1 MTREAIHHLAA
12 IYDVTELST
21 AVKPL
26 LLKRLVSESSGI
38 AVYLDPDIRVYGSLN
53 DLVPLGRTH
62 GIVLTPHTMT
72 AFPRDDQRLASAD
85 LLAAGVFNLGFI
97 AVGPSAGPFL
107 DWWWEQT
114 ERNALSDISQMMFT
128 DQRWVDFVPC
138 LFDHHILKDPGYNVA
153 YWNLHGRRL
162 IWDGERYDVDGV
174 PLRFFHFSGYD
185 PRQPWMLSKHQSET
199 PRVLLSEHPA
209 VARIC
214 GEYAQALED
223 VQNPILA
230 QRPYG
235 WARTRSGVPLTGRM
249 RRVFRQALLN
259 AETTGRP
266 SPPSP
271 FDDDGSGF
279 LAFLNEPVAP
289 AIAPCISRYL
299 YSIYQD
305 RPDVK
310 AHFTDLT
317 NGARRYLQWVLS
329 DGVKQEDIPLALR
342 PDPASLEQIEK
353 SVFPPASDPRVG
365 ANVVGYFRAELGVG
379 EAGRLLVI
387 GTRCRQRAPR
397 DHRLRQNA
405 QPPGARVRRRW
416 TSRGAIRDQHLLC
429 ERRPDCSGGRRVRAI
444 VFNEAA
450 IESGT
455 GSGKSSSSRTPCFR
469 RSSMSTKCGSRP
481 RFVQS
486 ASGSGQSSPGHS
498 DASSDILPPVVDPA
512 VTRASFG
519 LPAERYMF
527 LFVFDCLSVIERKN
541 PMGVIEAFSRAF
553 KTEEGP
559 ILVIKSINGDRRRND
574 LERLRLCAQNRPDIV
589 LSDGYVPPAAKN
601 SLINACD
608 CYVSLHR
615 SEGLG
620 LTMAEAMALGKP
632 VIATGYSGNL
642 SFMTPDNSFLVDYT
656 MTAIPEGIFPYPSG
670 TPWADP
676 DLDRAAQAM
685 RRSYED
691 RTHGSRLGERARV
704 DVLER
709 FSPAICGARMAAHLA
724 TVPCTAF
731 VDAAVA
737 RRGARAARPAARPQP
752 NPLDSA
758 LAAAVMVE
766 PRTEASGGFS
776 AIRRAAQRLLFR
788 TLRPFW
794 HQHRLTHEAIA
805 AATRTLGDRVR
816 AAEDALAHTS
826 SELTGRLERQGPR
839 PSISRGSSWCRY

>member
-1 MTREAIHHLAA
+1 MSPAGSDRALLYPPDVHMITVCTIIAANYWPQARVLRESLLHTNPSATFTILLVDDEACELDLGPDAGNVLRLADIGLTREAIHHLAA

-26 LLKRLVSESSGI
+26 LLKRLVSASNEV

-53 DLVPLGRTH
+53 DLVALGGTH

-97 AVGPSAGPFL
+97 AVGPSAVPFL

-162 IWDGERYDVDGV
+162 TWDGERYDVDGV

-199 PRVLLSEHPA
+199 PRVLLSEQPV

-214 GEYAQALED
+214 GEYAKALEE
-223 VQNPILA
+223 VRNPILA

-235 WARTRSGVPLTGRM
+235 WARTRSGLPLTVRM
-249 RRVFRQALLN
+249 RRLFRQALLN
-259 AETTGRP
+259 AEITSRP

-289 AIAPCISRYL
+289 AVAPCISRYL
-299 YSIYQD
+299 YSIYED

-365 ANVVGYFRAELGVG
+365 ANVVGYFRAELGIG
-379 EAGRLLVI
+379 EAGRLLVSALDAVNVPRATI
-387 GTRCRQRAPR
+387 GFDRTLSRQAHAFDDDGPHAARFGINISCV
-397 DHRLRQNA
+397 NA
-405 QPPGARVRRRW
+405 DQTAVAAAEFGPSF
-416 TSRGAIRDQHLLC
+416 SRGRYRIGYWFWEVEQF
-429 ERRPDCSGGRRVRAI
+429 PDTMFQAFKYVDE
-444 VFNEAA
+444 VWAA
-450 IESGT
+450 
-455 GSGKSSSSRTPCFR
+455 TP
-469 RSSMSTKCGSRP
+469 
-481 RFVQS
+481 FVQS
-486 ASGSGQSSPGHS
+486 AVAQANQAPVTLMPLP
-498 DASSDILPPVVDPA
+498 ILPPVVDPA

-541 PMGVIEAFSRAF
+541 PMGVIKAFSRAF

-589 LSDGYVPPAAKN
+589 LSDGYVPPTAKN

-632 VIATGYSGNL
+632 VIATAYSGNL
-642 SFMTPDNSFLVDYT
+642 SFMTPDNSFLIDYT
-656 MTAIPEGIFPYPSG
+656 MTAIPEGSAPYPAG

-676 DLDRAAQAM
+676 DLDRAAQTM

-691 RTHGSRLGERARV
+691 RTHGTRLGDEGTRR
-704 DVLER
+704 R
-709 FSPAICGARMAAHLA
+709 SGAVQSRDLRSAHGGASRDRSVHCLRR
-724 TVPCTAF
+724 
-731 VDAAVA
+731 
-737 RRGARAARPAARPQP
+737 RRGRTAGSEGRETGGTSEAESARFRA
-752 NPLDSA
+752 
-758 LAAAVMVE
+758 
-766 PRTEASGGFS
+766 GG
-776 AIRRAAQRLLFR
+776 RR
-788 TLRPFW
+788 
-794 HQHRLTHEAIA
+794 E
-805 AATRTLGDRVR
+805 G
-816 AAEDALAHTS
+816 
-826 SELTGRLERQGPR
+826 
-839 PSISRGSSWCRY
+839 